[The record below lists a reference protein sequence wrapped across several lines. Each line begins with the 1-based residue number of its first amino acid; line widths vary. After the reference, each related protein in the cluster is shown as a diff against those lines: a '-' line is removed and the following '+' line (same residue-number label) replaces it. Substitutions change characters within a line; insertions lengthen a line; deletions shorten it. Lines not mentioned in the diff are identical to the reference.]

1 MNPFLQFIIR
11 SFVAVPTT
19 GTAWLVSF
27 FGLGQTFLFSSGVAL
42 LGGGV
47 AYWLTGV
54 YSTSCF
60 LKKNQLSR
68 KEYRYIKQNLKEAK
82 QKINRLNKMLF
93 SLRHISSLKQ
103 RVDVLRITNKIYS
116 LTKKEPKRFY
126 KAERFYFSHLDSVL
140 ELTEKYAF
148 LSSQPKISLELE
160 HSLSETRRT
169 LNELT
174 EKVEQDLY
182 YILSDDIDNLNFE
195 IDVAKNSLKKN

>member
-11 SFVAVPTT
+11 SFVAIPAT
-19 GTAWLVSF
+19 GTVWLVSF
-27 FGLGQTFLFSSGVAL
+27 FGLAQTFWFSSGVAL
-42 LGGGV
+42 VGGGV
-47 AYWLTGV
+47 AYFLTGV
-54 YSTSCF
+54 YSTTRF
-60 LKKNQLSR
+60 LKKNQLTR

-82 QKINRLNKMLF
+82 RKINRLNKMLF

-103 RVDVLRITNKIYS
+103 RVDVYRITNKIYS

-148 LSSQPKISLELE
+148 LSSQPKISHELE

-195 IDVAKNSLKKN
+195 IDVAKHSLKK

>member
-1 MNPFLQFIIR
+1 
-11 SFVAVPTT
+11 
-19 GTAWLVSF
+19 
-27 FGLGQTFLFSSGVAL
+27 
-42 LGGGV
+42 
-47 AYWLTGV
+47 
-54 YSTSCF
+54 
-60 LKKNQLSR
+60 
-68 KEYRYIKQNLKEAK
+68 
-82 QKINRLNKMLF
+82 
-93 SLRHISSLKQ
+93 
-103 RVDVLRITNKIYS
+103 

>member
-11 SFVAVPTT
+11 SFVAAPAT
-19 GTAWLVSF
+19 GTVWLVSF
-27 FGLGQTFLFSSGVAL
+27 FGLDQTFLFSSGAAL

-54 YSTSCF
+54 YSTSRF
-60 LKKNQLSR
+60 LKKNQLTR

-140 ELTEKYAF
+140 ELTEKYTF

-195 IDVAKNSLKKN
+195 IDVAKNSLKK